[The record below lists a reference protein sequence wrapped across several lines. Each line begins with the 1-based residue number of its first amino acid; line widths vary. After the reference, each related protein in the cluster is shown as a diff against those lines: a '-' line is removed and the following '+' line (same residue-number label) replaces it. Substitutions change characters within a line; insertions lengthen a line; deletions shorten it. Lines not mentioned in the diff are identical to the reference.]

1 MDQALNYAVAAVR
14 RKLTNIGDSVKRLAE
29 EKELQEKSKV
39 YLPKLNN
46 RELLMINAA
55 MPLLYFFS
63 DSLEPLEDN
72 DGDMRQ
78 RVTLKFS
85 RPPIP
90 RKLTPRD
97 ADFVF
102 TWAAH
107 IARQWNVYI
116 AVVFV
121 DKFGAPYVETAWF
134 SAHIKYKPLQDAIEE
149 QIEQIKSDGNINHFQ
164 RALWVATIKDK
175 RTIAQQTVCKRLY
188 GAYNPEKPALE
199 FVEG

>member
-14 RKLTNIGDSVKRLAE
+14 RKLTTIGDSVKRLAD
-29 EKELQEKSKV
+29 EKELQEKAKV

-85 RPPIP
+85 RPPLP

-107 IARQWNVYI
+107 IARHWNVYI

-134 SAHIKYKPLQDAIEE
+134 DAHIKYKALQDAIEG
-149 QIEQIKSDGNINHFQ
+149 QIEEIKSDGNINNFQ

-175 RTIAQQTVCKRLY
+175 RTIAQQIICKKLY
-188 GAYNPEKPALE
+188 GFYDPAKPALE